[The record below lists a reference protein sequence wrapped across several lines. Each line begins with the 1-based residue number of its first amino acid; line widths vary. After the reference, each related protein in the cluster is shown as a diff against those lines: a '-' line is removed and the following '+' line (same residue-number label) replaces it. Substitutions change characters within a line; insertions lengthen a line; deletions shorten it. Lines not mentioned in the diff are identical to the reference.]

1 MIVYLNANGTIQ
13 QVVPQTL
20 TQGSNNENL
29 IVVGAN
35 LSNYT
40 SLSAI
45 FKLPNKQ
52 VLAPQLMTK
61 QDSNYV
67 LNNEI
72 VNVWTCKITKSVTNF
87 SGTLELTID
96 ATDVNGVKVN
106 SYSGAVQIAP
116 TSAPVFP
123 TIDESAEEVFNQIFE
138 AYGFIQGELA
148 SKQDQ
153 FDDGLE
159 TIDKS
164 IVGAINEVNEKET
177 ENAGDIADLQSQID
191 DIENGNTI
199 VQKAR
204 EDQNGDNIVNTY
216 QKKQDNA
223 LGTVNKT
230 VVGGINE
237 LKNQAQSNAEDIRD
251 VENDVANVKNDYAT
265 KQYVNNLYATIS
277 MGGHKSVVFDTKQ
290 QFLDWLAGTYTR
302 PDELT
307 PNHLMIGDMILI
319 KESGVPDYW
328 VSSKSTPMTINDF
341 TEYEAKIEVQEI
353 TIDNNSITENSQGQ
367 LQAVKLKNG
376 LIDIGTT
383 ITYGDFKGL
392 VYLSETQYQE
402 LVTYG
407 STVVAGQT
415 INFDNGTIYVTP
427 DTKALNDLTFTGTN
441 VLTSQETFNSHIQ
454 ILVEFETD
462 SIHAGFDCV
471 LHPYDEAI
479 CFVTFDVLVN
489 GQANFGTA
497 YLNENG
503 NVVINVPSGLTFT
516 NIHAKSVVLG
526 D

>member
-123 TIDESAEEVFNQIFE
+123 AIDESAEEVFNKIFE

-164 IVGAINEVNEKET
+164 IVGAINELNEKET
-177 ENAGDIADLQSQID
+177 QNTGDIANLESQIE

-199 VQKAR
+199 VEKAR
-204 EDQNGDNIVNTY
+204 NDQNGDNIANTY
-216 QKKQDNA
+216 QKKEDNN
-223 LGTVNKT
+223 LSTLTKT

-237 LKNQAQSNAEDIRD
+237 LNQGLIEVKGRFSNYYPKTETYNRD
-251 VENDVANVKNDYAT
+251 EINALLVPADNLT
-265 KQYVNNLYATIS
+265 KQV
-277 MGGHKSVVFDTKQ
+277 
-290 QFLDWLAGTYTR
+290 
-302 PDELT
+302 
-307 PNHLMIGDMILI
+307 
-319 KESGVPDYW
+319 
-328 VSSKSTPMTINDF
+328 
-341 TEYEAKIEVQEI
+341 VQELPTANI
-353 TIDNNSITENSQGQ
+353 NPNVLYLVPKQDAQGDDYYEEY
-367 LQAVKLKNG
+367 LYING
-376 LIDIGTT
+376 KWELIGTT
-383 ITYGDFKGL
+383 LTGARTTLIRVNTTI
-392 VYLSETQYQE
+392 ETQDLYSIVE
-402 LVTYG
+402 LSDEQYSELIAYG
-407 STVVAGQT
+407 QITVNGEVL
-415 INFDNGTIYVTP
+415 IYSDNVIYVTP
-427 DTKALNDLTFTGTN
+427 DISEPNTLTFSGTS
-441 VLTSQETFNSHIQ
+441 VLTSAETFNSHIQ

-471 LHPYDEAI
+471 LHPYDEAV
-479 CFVTFDVLVN
+479 CFVTYNVLVN
-489 GQANFGTA
+489 GSPNFGTA
-497 YLNENG
+497 YLNEDG
-503 NVVINVPSGLTFT
+503 QVVINVPSGLTFS
-516 NIHAKSVVLG
+516 NVHAKYVVFG
-526 D
+526 G